1 MVDDSFLLV
10 PMTLFFLYVL
20 FLVARVSLLI
30 TIWFLQVGEFEDGC
44 GTQGW
49 GIWNRLRG
57 LLPRRLTVPRSCVCR
72 LADDACD

>member
-30 TIWFLQVGEFEDGC
+30 TIWLLQVGEFEDGSHL
-44 GTQGW
+44 
-49 GIWNRLRG
+49 RLGDSG
-57 LLPRRLTVPRSCVCR
+57 LGGGGLGLPHKPCHCATFMCP
-72 LADDACD
+72 